1 MHYSSFVV
9 AALVG
14 AAQANL
20 FARQETTAGGGDEK
34 VHVVH
39 VGMNPQT
46 NQTSKKYY
54 PDKIEAQ
61 PGEVVQ
67 FIFDAPGSMHT
78 VTQSTFDTP
87 CEAMSG
93 GVNSGMVPVKAG
105 SSQKMVWNLKINDT
119 KTVWAYC
126 ATGDHCK
133 SKMVMVINEGTA
145 IKANSSRTLDEY
157 ANKAS
162 QFNGK
167 ATGGEA
173 GGKTG
178 TGNAG
183 SGRPNSSSATS
194 NVVAVPVTVMLCL
207 GIAFMLL

>member
-1 MHYSSFVV
+1 MHYSSFFV

-20 FARQETTAGGGDEK
+20 FSRQQTTAGGSES

-39 VGMNPQT
+39 VGFNPQT
-46 NQTSKKYY
+46 NQTAKKYY
-54 PDKIEAQ
+54 PDKVDAQ
-61 PGEVVQ
+61 IGDTVQ
-67 FIFDAPGSMHT
+67 FVFDAQGSAHT
-78 VTQSTFDTP
+78 VTQSAFDTP
-87 CEAMSG
+87 CEAMKG
-93 GVNSGMVPVKAG
+93 GVNSGMVPVKTA
-105 SSQKMVWNLKINDT
+105 SDKMVWNLKINDT
-119 KTVWAYC
+119 KTIWAFC

-145 IKANSSRTLDEY
+145 IKANTSRSLDEY
-157 ANKAS
+157 SKKAA

-183 SGRPNSSSATS
+183 SGKPTSSATS
-194 NVVAVPVTVMLCL
+194 NVVAVPATVMLCL